1 MRRRLGSNMNIG
13 ASSLLLIFIVLSLVT
28 FAVLSVSSALSDKR
42 LMTDTLEGTT
52 EYYDACNRAEL
63 RISQLLDGVDPGTV
77 IATDEDMSAETGR
90 EYRADTYKEYYWDE
104 PIGDDG
110 MQVLRVVVGINHNEN
125 SYTVLSWRVVNI
137 NEPEINTGLKLL

>member
-63 RISQLLDGVDPGTV
+63 RISQLLAGVDPGTV
-77 IATDEDMSAETGR
+77 IATDENMSAETGR
-90 EYRADTYKEYYWDE
+90 EYIADAYKEYYWDE
-104 PIGDDG
+104 PIGDDD
-110 MQVLRVVVGINHNEN
+110 MQVLHVVVGINHNEN

-137 NEPEINTGLKLL
+137 NEPEIDTGLKLL